1 MPYIF
6 IHKNCWTGK
15 RHRSPSTSIFR
26 CVALFRSKVL
36 CFFSLNFIICAS
48 AWGHEDF
55 DLGIS
60 SLTFNNQCK
69 PIIELQNYGTRA
81 LPATFYLAV
90 NPAFI
95 QLRKEAEGKPLVISS
110 KSISALDKKRALL
123 QPGGKLRIELPQ
135 SISNNPTP
143 LSAQLMVQ
151 GEFWD
156 YGQANDTRLLAED
169 CVVGKGPIP
178 GTPLPQAPAD
188 LSITEAHAEGCKVT
202 LTLANLNKGFIQNSA
217 YSEDPAG
224 ALVVSV
230 YEHQQEKR
238 LPSILLKELDP
249 NKTLLTGSANLTLKL
264 GPGHYTVSLWQA
276 QGDGNFANNHKDVDV
291 KSCTQ

>member
-1 MPYIF
+1 MPYISMYQSS
-6 IHKNCWTGK
+6 WTRK
-15 RHRSPSTSIFR
+15 HQRSLLSCIFGCVAIFR
-26 CVALFRSKVL
+26 RKTL
-36 CFFSLNFIICAS
+36 CFFSLNLIVCAS

-60 SLTFNNQCK
+60 SLSFNNQCN
-69 PIIELQNYGTRA
+69 PILELQNYGTRP

-95 QLRKEAEGKPLVISS
+95 QLRKEAVGKPLVITT

-202 LTLANLNKGFIQNSA
+202 LTLANLNKGFLQNSA

-238 LPSILLKELDP
+238 HTRFYHQYPHNSPYVLNTP
-249 NKTLLTGSANLTLKL
+249 
-264 GPGHYTVSLWQA
+264 
-276 QGDGNFANNHKDVDV
+276 
-291 KSCTQ
+291 